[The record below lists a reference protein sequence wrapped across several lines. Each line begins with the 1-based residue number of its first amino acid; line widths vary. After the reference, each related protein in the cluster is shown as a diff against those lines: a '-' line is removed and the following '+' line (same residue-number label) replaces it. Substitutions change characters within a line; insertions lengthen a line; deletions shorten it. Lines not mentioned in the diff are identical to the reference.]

1 MRDNKIIFS
10 LIGGGVV
17 LLLVFVFM
25 MSCYEVVD
33 PGHRGVHVSFGTL
46 TEESIDEGFH
56 FKAPW
61 ATIHEINVQEQI
73 VVNAASAASSDLQTV
88 TTEVAVNYKPEAEM
102 VWWLYQN
109 LGRSGEVWRTT
120 KLNPIISES
129 VKSVT
134 AKYTAENLIK
144 HREEVKS
151 EIERIIT
158 SRAKGSNLIVTA
170 VNITD
175 FKFSAS
181 FDHAIE
187 AKVQAEQDAL
197 RARNELEKEK
207 VEAEK
212 KVVQSEAEAK
222 MKELQAVADRRATEE
237 RAAGQA
243 KQIELLSIANAEATK
258 REAAAEAEA
267 NKTLLATLDRKILE
281 NKRLEKWDGKL
292 PRVTGDSNALLL
304 IDPEKE

>member
-10 LIGGGVV
+10 LVGGAV
-17 LLLVFVFM
+17 LLLLVLVLFL
-25 MSCYEVVD
+25 SCFEVVD
-33 PGHRGVHVSFGTL
+33 PGNRGVHVSFGEL
-46 TEESIDEGFH
+46 TEESYDEGLH

-61 ATIHEINVQEQI
+61 ASIHEVNIQEQI
-73 VVNAASAASSDLQTV
+73 VVSAAGAASSDLQTV
-88 TTEVAVNYKPEAEM
+88 TTEVAVNYKPEADM

-109 LGRSGEVWRTT
+109 LGKTGEIWRTT
-120 KLNPIISES
+120 KLNPIIGES

-144 HREEVKS
+144 HREEVKA

-158 SRAKGSNLIVTA
+158 QRALGSNLIVTA

-187 AKVQAEQDAL
+187 AKVQAEQDTL

-222 MKELQAVADRRATEE
+222 MKELQAVADRRAVEE
-237 RAAGQA
+237 RAAGEA
-243 KQIELLSIANAEATK
+243 KQIELLSIANAEAVK
-258 REAAAEAEA
+258 RQAAAEAEA
-267 NKTLLATLDRKILE
+267 NKVLLETLDKKILE

-292 PRVTGDSNALLL
+292 PRVTGDANALLL
-304 IDPEKE
+304 LDPEKE

>member
-1 MRDNKIIFS
+1 MRDNKSLFM
-10 LIGGGVV
+10 LIGAGVV
-17 LLLVFVFM
+17 LVLVATFM
-25 MSCYEVVD
+25 LSCYEIVD

-46 TEESIDEGFH
+46 TEEAYDEGLH

-61 ATIHEINVQEQI
+61 ATIHEVNVQEQI
-73 VVNAASAASSDLQTV
+73 VVNAAGAASSDLQTV
-88 TTEVAVNYKPEAEM
+88 TTEVAVNYKPEAAM

-109 LGRSGEVWRTT
+109 LGRSEEVWRTT
-120 KLNPIISES
+120 KLNPIIGES

-144 HREEVKS
+144 HREEVKG

-158 SRAKGSNLIVTA
+158 QRAAGSNLIVTA

-175 FKFSAS
+175 FKFSSS

-187 AKVQAEQDAL
+187 AKVQAEQDTL

-222 MKELQAVADRRATEE
+222 MKELQASADRKATEE
-237 RAAGQA
+237 KAAGQA
-243 KQIELLSIANAEATK
+243 KQIELLSIANSEATK
-258 REAAAEAEA
+258 READAEAEA
-267 NKTLLATLDRKILE
+267 NKVLLATLDKKILE

-292 PRVTGDSNALLL
+292 PKVTGSTNPLLL
-304 IDPEKE
+304 LNPDDE